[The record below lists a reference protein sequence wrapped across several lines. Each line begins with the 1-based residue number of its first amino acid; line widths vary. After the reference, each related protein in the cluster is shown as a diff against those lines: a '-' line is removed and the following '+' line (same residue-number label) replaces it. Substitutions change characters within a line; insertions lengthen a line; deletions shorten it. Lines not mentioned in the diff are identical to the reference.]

1 MENSLSLAFG
11 STAFPAA
18 QGRWILRSKR
28 RRELK
33 KKVALLGIVNPSVG
47 FADSSP
53 AGEPLVRF
61 TSSHVK
67 PALKGEVDASVT
79 SRRRGCIEAA
89 LVCANPSVGFA
100 DSSPAGEPFGRCPNS
115 YVKPPSQ
122 REVAMSV
129 SELTE
134 GVSLTA
140 PPPSFSKTPRP
151 GRKAGCAACRCG
163 GI

>member
-53 AGEPLVRF
+53 AGEPFGRHKPKAVPMKWGKWIRTNVSGRKGNGSEMPSIARCSPSVCSLSLTDSSPAGGGAFLLRL
-61 TSSHVK
+61 TNSHVK
-67 PALKGEVDASVT
+67 PALKGEVD
-79 SRRRGCIEAA
+79 
-89 LVCANPSVGFA
+89 
-100 DSSPAGEPFGRCPNS
+100 
-115 YVKPPSQ
+115 
-122 REVAMSV
+122 MSV
-129 SELTE
+129 SEWTE
-134 GVSLTA
+134 GLHRSCCCL
-140 PPPSFSKTPRP
+140 R
-151 GRKAGCAACRCG
+151 
-163 GI
+163 

>member
-53 AGEPLVRF
+53 AGEP
-61 TSSHVK
+61 
-67 PALKGEVDASVT
+67 
-79 SRRRGCIEAA
+79 
-89 LVCANPSVGFA
+89 
-100 DSSPAGEPFGRCPNS
+100 FGRH
-115 YVKPPSQ
+115 KPKAVPMKWGKWT
-122 REVAMSV
+122 RTNV
-129 SELTE
+129 SGRKGNIKKQQSCFT
-134 GVSLTA
+134 VPPQSAAPTA
-140 PPPSFSKTPRP
+140 PPQAVAPLTPSVYSLTLIATSLDREAFCVLPRSGESYRLRYILLLYTPL
-151 GRKAGCAACRCG
+151 C
-163 GI
+163 